1 MDSTKQQA
9 AIQAGYEALVDSTAT
24 LSLASV
30 AANGQA
36 DISYAPFVRDDQ
48 GRFCIFV
55 SALAAHTGNLLR
67 EPSASVML
75 IQPESEASNL
85 FARERLTLR
94 CRAEEIKPDEPGYD
108 AILQRMQARFGP
120 LIQQLRSLADFHLL
134 ALAPQSGTYVVGFGR
149 AYELDVASGALRH
162 IDADRLR
169 ERSPG
174 PSSE

>member
-1 MDSTKQQA
+1 MDSKQERA
-9 AIQAGYEALVDSTAT
+9 ALQAGYEALIESRST
-24 LSLASV
+24 LSLATV
-30 AANGQA
+30 ASDGLP
-36 DISYAPFVRDDQ
+36 DISYAPFVRDEQ

-67 EPSASVML
+67 EPCACVML

-94 CRAEEIKPDEPGYD
+94 CRATEIQRDETDYEP
-108 AILQRMQARFGP
+108 ILERMAARFGP

-134 ALAPQSGTYVVGFGR
+134 ALAPQSGTYIVGFGR
-149 AYELDVASGALRH
+149 AYELDTVSGELRH

-169 ERSPG
+169 ARSTG
-174 PSSE
+174 PD